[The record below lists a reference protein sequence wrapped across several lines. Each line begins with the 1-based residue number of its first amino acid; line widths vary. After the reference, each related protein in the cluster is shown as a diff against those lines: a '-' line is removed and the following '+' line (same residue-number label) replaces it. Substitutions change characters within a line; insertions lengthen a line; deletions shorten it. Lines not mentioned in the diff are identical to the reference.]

1 MRKKL
6 KETMKR
12 KAEDKRLFE
21 QFAVRMFCVALKLSL
36 VLPVLWF
43 FFNGHWNLGLLYCV
57 CWLAG
62 FGWFLRWLD
71 NYRER
76 GGSRRTAKTRGLLR
90 FSKKF

>member
-1 MRKKL
+1 MLKL
-6 KETMKR
+6 KAEMKAKKPER
-12 KAEDKRLFE
+12 KLFE
-21 QFAVRMFCVALKLSL
+21 QFAVRMVCVALKLSL

-57 CWLAG
+57 GWLAG

-71 NYRER
+71 NYREQSS
-76 GGSRRTAKTRGLLR
+76 SRRTAKTCGLLR